1 MITANTTSTIG
12 AMWIRKELKSKS
24 ALEAM
29 MMFGGSPIKVAAPPM
44 FEMNTSAR
52 MNGTG

>member
-1 MITANTTSTIG
+1 
-12 AMWIRKELKSKS
+12 MWIRKELKSRF

-29 MMFGGSPIKVAAPPM
+29 MMFGGSPINVAAPPM
-44 FEMNTSAR
+44 FEIKTSAR